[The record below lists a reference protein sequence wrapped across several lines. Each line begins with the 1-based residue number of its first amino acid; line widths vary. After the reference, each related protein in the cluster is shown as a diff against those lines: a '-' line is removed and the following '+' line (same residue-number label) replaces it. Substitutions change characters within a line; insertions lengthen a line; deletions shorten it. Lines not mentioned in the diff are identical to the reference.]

1 ELSEQDVS
9 KETHRCFIASK
20 EASRFLFSKDPSIFQ
35 LLDFMH
41 AESFKITGFKQHGK
55 EVLRKPEFVEG
66 FKASQE
72 TIFWFSKQLPEL
84 KSKMSPYLNQ

>member
-1 ELSEQDVS
+1 
-9 KETHRCFIASK
+9 
-20 EASRFLFSKDPSIFQ
+20 
-35 LLDFMH
+35 MH